1 MTLEEIVE
9 RACGMGLEAV
19 ALTDV
24 NNMYGA
30 VAFQRLARE
39 RGIKAVVGAE
49 LRTRSQR
56 ATLLARDR
64 EGYANLCRAI
74 TRLHLGKGDCAPGDD
89 AVTRGEAPGQGSGV
103 GDDAPGADWAG
114 CHSRGIGS
122 HGKGARHCEAPPGA
136 DSPLWEILDGQT
148 VGLHCIVEDPSVA
161 ERLANLFPRERLWLE
176 LATPGRPPESWERA
190 VRAARSLGAGMVAT
204 GEAWFGAAEDWTL
217 HRTLRAVAGRTLV
230 QRAGAGEGVAHPNSY
245 MATPAQMVRRL
256 GRFSWALGR
265 SAELAGDCD
274 LTLESGGHIFP
285 ACELPPGETPRSKLT
300 EMCRGGLRARF
311 GPSPSQRALRRLDRE
326 LDVIDALGFCPYFIV
341 VGEIVA
347 WARGRGISVIGRG
360 SGASS
365 LVAYLL
371 GITGVDPLRYGLV
384 FERFMNSRRRD
395 YPDLDLDLCWRRRD
409 EVIDH
414 VYETYGRDRVAMIS
428 THVTFQRRSAL
439 REMARAWGL
448 PPDEVLKTEREWNRA
463 RERGEDPGEGALQSE
478 GREESP
484 LRDDASPGRG
494 GPAGRVAGRG
504 VLSKE
509 PLRTVL
515 ATARR
520 VRGFPRHIGIHCGG
534 LVIAPDPLAGS
545 VPLQRAP
552 KGVVVTQYEMDAV
565 ESLGLVKM
573 DLLGNRGLTVAQD
586 CLELAG
592 ARAGGAGERRS
603 PGDAR
608 ALLGNRRR
616 RVPANLEE
624 IPDGDPVTAKLL
636 AAGDTLGCFQ
646 MESPAMRQLLTMI
659 KARNS
664 DEVIAA
670 VALVRPG
677 PSGSGMKETFIRRKR
692 GLEKTRYTHPCLA
705 PVLKET
711 HGVMLYEEDVLK
723 VAAFV
728 AGLSLEDGDDLRRAL
743 LEARSG
749 EEVGEVRRGFTDA
762 VKRRG
767 VSPEGADALWA
778 DLARFSSYAFCKAHA
793 AGYGLL
799 AYRTAYLKAHYP
811 VEYAMAVLNNH
822 GGMYPTR
829 VHLEDARRRGI
840 DVLGPCVNKSA
851 AEFTIEGNAIRVGLN
866 RVKGL
871 RSAAVA
877 DILRAR
883 EDEGGPFKSLS
894 DLLFRVRLAAS
905 EAEGLVLAGALDFTG
920 APRPA
925 LLLEVLVWSRRGGGA
940 REGRSRS
947 RAGGGGEG
955 PLFGGTGL
963 PSGACK
969 TSDFDAELRL
979 EMEGRHL
986 GLTPSRHPVEAREG
1000 RRAATEEAK
1009 GSERALVACGALKER
1024 LGGRVDVLGVVS
1036 AARRI
1041 RTERGEPMLFLT
1053 IEDSTG
1059 LVEAV
1064 VFPEAYRRMTVDP
1077 YGGEPLLVTGTV
1089 EDHYGALTLV
1099 VQDVRPAR
1107 AGSSRDR
1114 EEADA
1119 AGPCS
1124 PWGGG

>member
-1 MTLEEIVE
+1 MRLEEIVE

-39 RGIKAVVGAE
+39 RGIRAIVGAE
-49 LRTRSQR
+49 LRTRSHR

-64 EGYANLCRAI
+64 EGYGNLCRAI
-74 TRLHLGKGDCAPGDD
+74 TRLHLGKGDCAPGDEPV
-89 AVTRGEAPGQGSGV
+89 ARGEAPG
-103 GDDAPGADWAG
+103 
-114 CHSRGIGS
+114 
-122 HGKGARHCEAPPGA
+122 A
-136 DSPLWEILDGQT
+136 DSALWEILDGGT
-148 VGLHCIVEDPSVA
+148 GGLHCVVEDPSLA
-161 ERLANLFPRERLWLE
+161 ERLADLFPRERLWLE

-190 VRAARSLGAGMVAT
+190 VRAARSLGAGIVAT
-204 GEAWFGAAEDWTL
+204 GEVWFGAAEDWTL

-230 QRAGAGEGVAHPNSY
+230 QRAGAREGVAHPNSY

-256 GRFSWALGR
+256 GRLSWALGR

-285 ACELPPGETPRSKLT
+285 VCELSPGKTPRSRLT

-347 WARGRGISVIGRG
+347 WARGRGISVLGRG

-395 YPDLDLDLCWRRRD
+395 YPDLDVDLCWRRRD

-414 VYETYGRDRVAMIS
+414 IYGTYGRDRVAMIS

-463 RERGEDPGEGALQSE
+463 RERSGDPGEDALESE
-478 GREESP
+478 DREESR
-484 LRDDASPGRG
+484 LGDRAARGRG
-494 GPAGRVAGRG
+494 GPAGRVAVGG
-504 VLSKE
+504 VTSKE

-520 VRGFPRHIGIHCGG
+520 VRGFPRHISIHCGG
-534 LVIAPDPLAGS
+534 LVIAPDPLAGL

-573 DLLGNRGLTVAQD
+573 DLLGNRGLTVAQE
-586 CLELAG
+586 CLELAA
-592 ARAGGAGERRS
+592 ARAGAAGERPF

-608 ALLGNRRR
+608 ALRSAAAGSERRRGNRPR

-624 IPDGDPVTAKLL
+624 ISDGDPVTAKLL

-723 VAAFV
+723 VTAFV

-749 EEVGEVRRGFTDA
+749 EEVGQVRRGFTDA

-767 VSPEGADALWA
+767 VGREAADALWA

-811 VEYAMAVLNNH
+811 VEYAIAVLNNH

-829 VHLEDARRRGI
+829 VHLEDARRRG
-840 DVLGPCVNKSA
+840 VEVMGPCVNKSG
-851 AEFTIEGNAIRVGLN
+851 AEFTVEANAIRVGLN

-871 RSAAVA
+871 RGAAIA

-883 EDEGGPFKSLS
+883 EEGSRPFKSLS
-894 DLLFRVRLAAS
+894 DLLSRVRLAAS

-925 LLLEVLVWSRRGGGA
+925 LLLEVLAWSRRGGAA

-947 RAGGGGEG
+947 RTGGGGEG
-955 PLFGGTGL
+955 RLFGEMGL
-963 PSGACK
+963 PPGAYR
-969 TSDFDAELRL
+969 TRDFDAELRL
-979 EMEGRHL
+979 EMEGQHL
-986 GLTPSRHPVEAREG
+986 GLTPSRHPVEAREA
-1000 RRAATEEAK
+1000 RRAAADEAK
-1009 GSERALVACGALKER
+1009 GSVRALVACGLLKER
-1024 LGGRVDVLGVVS
+1024 LGGHVGVVGVVS

-1077 YGGEPLLVTGTV
+1077 YGGQPLLVTGTV

-1099 VQDVRPAR
+1099 AEDVRLAS
-1107 AGSSRDR
+1107 AWSSRNG
-1114 EEADA
+1114 EGTGP